1 MKFDI
6 GNWWHWAFIAAA
18 TLGSA
23 YNACRVFFSEYA
35 ASQNPLFIPFPQFFY
50 ELAGSFAGWMSL
62 WYLLP
67 LMFDCTGKACVF
79 HFSWLGALLL
89 AFAAVGISGSIPGAI
104 NRLLD
109 GAETLFSRRS

>member
-6 GNWWHWAFIAAA
+6 GVWWHWAFVAAA

-23 YNACRVFFSEYA
+23 YNACRVFFEEFD
-35 ASQNPLFIPFPQFFY
+35 ASHNPLFTPIYQFFY

-67 LMFDCTGKACVF
+67 LVLDCAGGACEF
-79 HFSWLGALLL
+79 HFSLPGTLLL
-89 AFAAVGISGSIPGAI
+89 AVAVVGIFGQLPGAI
-104 NRLLD
+104 NRLVD
-109 GAETLFSRRS
+109 GFGRLFSDSR